1 MPGKGSAPY
10 QEFFNC
16 NAANFCMDGRS
27 CETEIAVA
35 GSGWG
40 SEPRMTTGRG
50 GIDKICRSSVSRF
63 QNPFGKTGY
72 QQKAGEFVM
81 GLVDHGLPLVQLKE
95 QRRDL
100 VVALQNRSGPV
111 SSWELMQIAAI
122 QQAISAFED
131 VIADLDAEMEME
143 AAA

>member
-1 MPGKGSAPY
+1 MLICFGLRR
-10 QEFFNC
+10 E
-16 NAANFCMDGRS
+16 R
-27 CETEIAVA
+27 
-35 GSGWG
+35 
-40 SEPRMTTGRG
+40 PRVPEY
-50 GIDKICRSSVSRF
+50 KICRSSVSRF

>member
-1 MPGKGSAPY
+1 VLRGIPL
-10 QEFFNC
+10 E
-16 NAANFCMDGRS
+16 AAR
-27 CETEIAVA
+27 V
-35 GSGWG
+35 SGTQ
-40 SEPRMTTGRG
+40 SPRG
-50 GIDKICRSSVSRF
+50 GDQQPRRTTEWGEIDKICRSSVSRF
-63 QNPFGKTGY
+63 QNPFGTSGY
-72 QQKAGEFVM
+72 QQKAGEVVM
-81 GLVDHGLPLVQLKE
+81 GLPDHGLPLVQLKE